1 MTNYIKEREFQNK
14 IIDRENIEKIV
25 ALACRLGDITK
36 EELLSDSR
44 IRLIG
49 DIRMCVGNL
58 LRRVFGL
65 TTIDAGKYL
74 NRDHSTILHY
84 EREHASLMLL
94 NYYKKIYL
102 KCVKSA
108 ESLSEM
114 VEELDYN
121 QDEVIKELKK
131 ENNNLY
137 RKVEDLKMKINRYKK
152 LETRLQSL
160 HELL

>member
-36 EELLSDSR
+36 EELLSTSR
-44 IRLIG
+44 TRLIG
-49 DIRMCVGNL
+49 DVRMCVGNL

-65 TTIDAGKYL
+65 TTIETGKYL

-84 EREHASLMLL
+84 EREHASLLML
-94 NYYKKIYL
+94 NYYKKIYN
-102 KCVKSA
+102 KCFKAA

-114 VEELDYN
+114 VEEIEYN
-121 QDEVIKELKK
+121 QDDVIKELKK
-131 ENNNLY
+131 ENNMLY
-137 RKVEDLKMKINRYKK
+137 RKVEDLKMKISKYKK
-152 LETRLQSL
+152 LQVRLQSL
-160 HELL
+160 HDLL

>member
-14 IIDRENIEKIV
+14 IIDKDNIEKIV
-25 ALACRLGDITK
+25 SLACRLGDITK

-49 DIRMCVGNL
+49 DVRMCVGNL

-84 EREHASLMLL
+84 EREHASLMML
-94 NYYKKIYL
+94 NYYKKIYT

-108 ESLSEM
+108 EKLTEI
-114 VEELDYN
+114 EEEFDY
-121 QDEVIKELKK
+121 DKDDVIRELKE
-131 ENNNLY
+131 ENNKLY
-137 RKVEDLKMKINRYKK
+137 RRVEDLKMTINRYKK
-152 LETRLQSL
+152 LQTKLKSL
-160 HELL
+160 HDLL